1 VDEEAE
7 AEEMGALDV
16 VTAVAAEPQTAALP
30 PLPARPAPKLL
41 PQLPPAAP
49 LLSLLPPLPALAPLP
64 ALPPPAALLL
74 PPPAGGLHAPDA
86 SASATRAEFAARVAA
101 FKQLCEEGSISGHT
115 LDEGVKKLV
124 ESLASAPV
132 P

>member
-1 VDEEAE
+1 MDEEAE

-74 PPPAGGLHAPDA
+74 PPPAGGLHAPD
-86 SASATRAEFAARVAA
+86 SATRAFAARVAA
-101 FKQLCEEGSISGHT
+101 IKSLREEGLISGQT
-115 LDEGVKKLV
+115 LDTSVQTLVK
-124 ESLASAPV
+124 SLASAPL